1 MSDNSTTNLW
11 LFLEMIARRRG
22 LIFSLVILATLA
34 AVVISLLLPKWY
46 TSTAL
51 LMPPPDESVRGGLS
65 QLTEIR
71 QFTGGA
77 RIPGLVTPN
86 DVYAKML
93 ASRRVSDKIIK
104 QFNLMEQY
112 QTSNLTA
119 TYLIL
124 SQRTQ
129 ISVSDEGLMKIGVED
144 RDPEMAAAMATA
156 YVEQLIDLNRELL
169 SSSAR
174 EKREFIEA
182 RLGEVRTQLD
192 ASRRT
197 LETFQIENRTVNL
210 DEQARMVLTQ
220 AVDLKVTRAS
230 LALEIKMKEKVLGT
244 AHPDLEEKNRRLGLI
259 DDQLAALEWGGAGD
273 SSFFSVPISAVP
285 GLRGEYESLFA
296 SVRVNE
302 SLHETLLELYEQA
315 RIQEQEKTPTIAV
328 LDWPTVPDLRSRPQ
342 RSLIVMATFMISLMV
357 SLFIAGWLEFVRRM
371 SENQPDDYRRLM
383 MFTDAFL
390 GWLPGVRK
398 HRS

>member
-11 LFLEMIARRRG
+11 LFLELIARRRG

-51 LMPPPDESVRGGLS
+51 LMPPPDESVRSGLS
-65 QLTEIR
+65 QLAEIR

-93 ASRRVSDKIIK
+93 GSRRVSDKIIK

-124 SQRTQ
+124 GQRTR
-129 ISVSDEGLMKIGVED
+129 ISVSDEGLMKIAVED
-144 RDPEMAAAMATA
+144 RDPETAAAMATA
-156 YVEQLIDLNRELL
+156 YVEQLIDLNHELL

-192 ASRRT
+192 SSRRT

-220 AVDLKVTRAS
+220 AVDLKVARAS
-230 LALEIKMKEKVLGT
+230 LALNIKMKEKVLGS

-259 DDQLAALEWGGAGD
+259 DDQLAALEWGGVGD
-273 SSFFSVPISAVP
+273 TSFFSVPISAVP

-302 SLHETLLELYEQA
+302 SLHETLMELYEQA
-315 RIQEQEKTPTIAV
+315 RIQEQENTPTISV

-342 RSLIVMATFMISLMV
+342 RSLIVMATFMISLMF
-357 SLFIAGWLEFVRRM
+357 SLFLAGWLEFVRRM

-383 MFTDAFL
+383 IFTDAFL

-398 HRS
+398 RRS